1 MGNRSLIIIRSKDF
15 DNNNEIRFYG
25 HWSGTDNFTA
35 VQNVMARTGRVG
47 DPSYLTA
54 QLFHEFS
61 VNLGAYDGEL
71 SFGIYTAETGS
82 DEGWTDSPTVYINA
96 DFGYYEYDG
105 TTYEARPNSSVKPPK
120 ILNCEPDVVY

>member
-1 MGNRSLIIIRSKDF
+1 MGNRSLIVIRSNSF
-15 DNNNEIRFYG
+15 DNDNEIRFYG
-25 HWSGTDNFTA
+25 HWSGTDNVEA
-35 VQNVMARTGRVG
+35 VRNVLARTSRVG

-82 DEGWTDSPTVYINA
+82 DEGWIDSPTVYINA
-96 DFGYYEYDG
+96 DYGYYEYEG
-105 TTYEARPNSSVKPPK
+105 ETHKVENKGSVRKPT
-120 ILNCEPDVVY
+120 LRCEPDVVY